1 MITNFK
7 NAKKEILSML
17 FLFSL
22 FFLALFFDEKAA
34 VSGVLMCF
42 FSILA
47 TNKFSQQA

>member
-1 MITNFK
+1 MLTNFK
-7 NAKKEILSML
+7 NAKKEILSMI

-22 FFLALFFDEKAA
+22 FFSALFFDENTA
-34 VSGVLMCF
+34 VSGALMCF